1 MVPKPR
7 GSGNAATGNRAGSVL
22 GPPVILAASTQVA
35 SITELR
41 TEINV
46 LSNPNP
52 VGTSSELVDYAMLEA
67 PDGTR
72 LRIRTLYDTG
82 ATDCILD
89 WKLAKF
95 FHNTEIV
102 ELKNK
107 GIHSTQNS
115 ATHIGTLKIIRADGT
130 QIWVKAM
137 K

>member
-1 MVPKPR
+1 MVPQPR

-89 WKLAKF
+89 WILAKF
-95 FHNTEIV
+95 FLHTEEV
-102 ELKNK
+102 
-107 GIHSTQNS
+107 
-115 ATHIGTLKIIRADGT
+115 
-130 QIWVKAM
+130 
-137 K
+137 